1 MCLPYQPLTQ
11 LSASLSAA
19 DAHVVVMG
27 DAMLGLVHPCKIYNM
42 LSVAAP
48 VVYIGPKSSHVTEI
62 LDRLGG
68 KYPAI
73 RVAHG
78 EADIL
83 AGQIQELRQR
93 VTDNSRPSSK
103 EVTATFSKG
112 VLLPELIAAT
122 EGLRDD

>member
-1 MCLPYQPLTQ
+1 
-11 LSASLSAA
+11 
-19 DAHVVVMG
+19 
-27 DAMLGLVHPCKIYNM
+27 M

-48 VVYIGPKSSHVTEI
+48 VVYIGPKPSHVTEI

-93 VTDNSRPSSK
+93 VTDNRRPSST